1 MKKILITGANSYIGT
16 SFERYITENH
26 PGEYIIDTV
35 DMIGGGWREKSFAG
49 YDTVFHVAGI
59 AHQKETNE
67 NAQIYYEVNTNLA
80 FEVAQKA
87 KEEGV
92 KQFLFLSSMS
102 VYGKDTGVITKES
115 VPAPKTHYG
124 KSKWQAER
132 AIASLQDEKFKICV
146 LRPPMVYGKECK
158 GNFQSLIKIVRK
170 LPIFPYVK
178 NKRSMIYI
186 DNLSIFTKMCID
198 ENLEGVHFPQ
208 NKEYMCTLEMAKIIA
223 QSIGKK
229 IRVEY
234 LSGLM
239 VRVLLTFH
247 PKVRKA
253 FGTLIYDIEE
263 DFKMSAVDND
273 ESIRKSV

>member
-1 MKKILITGANSYIGT
+1 MKRILIAGANSYIGT

-132 AIASLQDEKFKICV
+132 AIAPLQDEKFKICV

-208 NKEYMCTLEMAKIIA
+208 NKEYICTLEMAKIIA

-239 VRVLLTFH
+239 VRVLLMFH